1 MWECGVLCSG
11 DKVGCHQQGLC
22 PLCAAPSPRGHRAR
36 SGCCREMRGSPS
48 TGLMCWGNGTSYKPQ
63 TDPSRSACLG
73 EDGTAVP
80 STDPP
85 LPHILHPSNAGTPQL
100 HATHPGDAPA
110 AQAQQPERGLKAGR
124 AFGRV
129 SSCVSGSGF
138 FPFSF
143 WPAQVGS
150 VSSLGVLPSCPL
162 VRARLTTGHREG
174 TLLGSVPG
182 QRVKTRGFQ
191 SRPGKSHP
199 AAAPCPRVTPW
210 EGFLSQE
217 TQSTCPGSCRG
228 WAARECPGVGETPEL
243 CPRVRGAP
251 GDPGSDLAE
260 GEPLGSEF

>member
-1 MWECGVLCSG
+1 
-11 DKVGCHQQGLC
+11 
-22 PLCAAPSPRGHRAR
+22 
-36 SGCCREMRGSPS
+36 MRGSPS

-100 HATHPGDAPA
+100 HATHPGDVPA

-143 WPAQVGS
+143 WPAQVGC